1 MASTNGDEQAKKMI
15 STIQSIDGTSEVV
28 VTLQENNDAT
38 KPPVLLNISTHSLA
52 TPGQD
57 HTASERATHVIISL
71 GSGGQLAEEF
81 YTGVVHPI
89 LQSIYGEARIQ
100 SIKVHTTA
108 SATSILELT
117 DNTLFPAANNGK
129 PLRIILLSGDGG
141 IVDLVNGL
149 SAHTPSATYIRPE
162 VVLLPLGTANALYH
176 SINAGKEHVWGLNAL
191 ASTTSKPLPL
201 LTATF
206 SPGAR
211 LLVNEGQDEEQL
223 PQDSEG
229 NGLLYG
235 AVVASWGMH
244 ASLVA
249 DSDTTFYRK
258 YGVERFKMA
267 AKEALYPAD
276 GSPPHPYK
284 AKLSVCREKGVW
296 SKVVEE
302 EHMYV
307 LATLVSNLEQPFCIS
322 PASKPLDGSLHLVHF
337 GPRSGDEAMRIMG
350 LAYQGGKHVEDE
362 EVMYESI
369 DGLRIEFQGLEG
381 EGRWRRICVD
391 GKIVQVDGEGWVE
404 VRKVDKSVLNV
415 VVV

>member
-71 GSGGQLAEEF
+71 GSGQLAEEF

-267 AKEALYPAD
+267 AKKP
-276 GSPPHPYK
+276 STPPTAHHPTPTKPNFPFAGKK
-284 AKLSVCREKGVW
+284 ACGAKS
-296 SKVVEE
+296 SKKN
-302 EHMYV
+302 
-307 LATLVSNLEQPFCIS
+307 TCTFSQP
-322 PASKPLDGSLHLVHF
+322 
-337 GPRSGDEAMRIMG
+337 
-350 LAYQGGKHVEDE
+350 
-362 EVMYESI
+362 
-369 DGLRIEFQGLEG
+369 
-381 EGRWRRICVD
+381 
-391 GKIVQVDGEGWVE
+391 
-404 VRKVDKSVLNV
+404 
-415 VVV
+415 

>member
-1 MASTNGDEQAKKMI
+1 MTSTDEQAKKMI
-15 STIQSIDGTSEVV
+15 STIQSIDGTSEIV

-38 KPPVLLNISTHSLA
+38 KPPTLLNISSRSLT

-71 GSGGQLAEEF
+71 GSGGQLAEKF
-81 YTGVVHPI
+81 FTGVVHPI
-89 LQSIYGEARIQ
+89 LQSIYGEPGIQ
-100 SIKVHTTA
+100 SIKVHTTT

-129 PLRIILLSGDGG
+129 SLRIILLSGDGG
-141 IVDLVNGL
+141 IVDLVNSL
-149 SAHTPSATYIRPE
+149 SAHTRSATYIRPE

-176 SINAGKEHVWGLNAL
+176 SINVGKQHVWGLDAL
-191 ASTTSKPLPL
+191 ASTTAKPLPL
-201 LTATF
+201 FTATF

-211 LLVNEGQDEEQL
+211 LLTNEGQDEEQL

-229 NGLLYG
+229 NGVLHG

-249 DSDTTFYRK
+249 DSDTKFYRQ

-284 AKLSVCREKGVW
+284 AKLSVSKGKGVW
-296 SKVVEE
+296 SEFAE
-302 EHMYV
+302 DEHMYV

-322 PASKPLDGSLHLVHF
+322 PESKPLDGSLHIVHF
-337 GPRSGDEAMRIMG
+337 GPRNGDEVMRIMG
-350 LAYQGGKHVEDE
+350 LAYQGGKHVQDE
-362 EVMYESI
+362 EVM
-369 DGLRIEFQGLEG
+369 
-381 EGRWRRICVD
+381 
-391 GKIVQVDGEGWVE
+391 
-404 VRKVDKSVLNV
+404 
-415 VVV
+415 